1 MFIITRPR
9 SPRADAKIRKDLR
22 AIAPSGVISKRQVLA
37 AASKAEARGD
47 HRGAE
52 ELRTW
57 MRGFHPDRLHRWDA
71 P

>member
-1 MFIITRPR
+1 MRWK
-9 SPRADAKIRKDLR
+9 ADREIRKDLR
-22 AIAPSGVISKRQVLA
+22 AMAPSGVISKKQVLA
-37 AASKAEARGD
+37 VARKAESRGD

-57 MRGFHPDRLHRWDA
+57 MRGFHPDRLHRWDH